1 MRPRGPQPIA
11 LGLAATIAALAGCGG
26 SSKQSSQPA
35 AGASTP
41 TAASP
46 ATAARVVMGD
56 YYFRPPHIT
65 VKVGEPVT
73 FVNEGKIEHTVADT
87 TPSGQIRSR
96 LIKPRPL
103 ATGQT
108 QRVIFH
114 APGTV
119 TYLCTFHPTLMSGRI
134 TVVKD

>member
-1 MRPRGPQPIA
+1 VRPRGPQPIA

-41 TAASP
+41 TAATS
-46 ATAARVVMGD
+46 ARVVMGD
-56 YYFRPPHIT
+56 YFFRPPRIT
-65 VKVGEPVT
+65 VKVGQPLT